1 MNAPMNV
8 PMAPAAEPAT
18 FDVDS
23 PSRDLA
29 ALKRAIANKLLFTVG
44 KDPEAAQPVDWLHAA
59 AYAVRDQLVER
70 WMRTTR
76 TKKGQDVKRVYYLS
90 MEFLMG
96 APSATP

>member
-8 PMAPAAEPAT
+8 PIKPSVDAAT

-44 KDPEAAQPVDWLHAA
+44 KDPEAAQPIDWLHAA
-59 AYAVRDQLVER
+59 A
-70 WMRTTR
+70 
-76 TKKGQDVKRVYYLS
+76 
-90 MEFLMG
+90 
-96 APSATP
+96 